1 MVVTSGPASLLLGW
15 LLLPL
20 NWVNCRNSGP
30 FSICCPHCYQSTF
43 QSKNW
48 LGLSPARHSVAVQC
62 LQGKV
67 QTGMVALQSS
77 LCLDPCLPPQPHLL
91 RCLRVF
97 CSSPQENLSSLD
109 RLPFSPSNQPSS
121 YFAIS
126 FVRNA
131 RPFLT
136 TWKISSPLGFSS
148 EPASVWNLPWM
159 PRLGLMCSRSPMSC
173 LNGALIICC
182 LFSCLPWA
190 GSSLRTG
197 LGYLWLT
204 HCLTHSRYSVN
215 SCLVRERLLSLFL
228 KGILTYCLFP
238 NHPYFFSFLATFHP
252 YHVTEIALGKDKDI
266 WPI

>member
-48 LGLSPARHSVAVQC
+48 FGLSPARHSVAVQC

-173 LNGALIICC
+173 LHGALIICC
-182 LFSCLPWA
+182 LFSCLP
-190 GSSLRTG
+190 
-197 LGYLWLT
+197 
-204 HCLTHSRYSVN
+204 
-215 SCLVRERLLSLFL
+215 
-228 KGILTYCLFP
+228 
-238 NHPYFFSFLATFHP
+238 
-252 YHVTEIALGKDKDI
+252 
-266 WPI
+266 